1 MAQTPQD
8 HISVN
13 LTGLYNT
20 ISQGNS
26 YALTTVCNL
35 TGYLM
40 TTPIPDKKTA
50 TVAIHLFSEIM
61 LKFGFPRISH
71 SGNGVEFKS
80 KLTEHLTHQ
89 LCIKKTYISLTC
101 PSQWKIRIIA

>member
-50 TVAIHLFSEIM
+50 TVATHLFSEIM